1 MRFLVA
7 VSMYPHPGHPYS
19 GIFNRN
25 CVEAAERL
33 GHEIVVLAPRPYVP
47 PFLKVHPR
55 WSAYA
60 QIPKYSKSGT
70 VEVHRPDL
78 IQVPRI
84 ATTFQRN
91 QGAYLQ
97 TRGVARKL
105 HRERNFDAVFSF
117 DLSGAGGLAWRL
129 GNDLNI
135 PATGWAFGLD
145 VRVPH
150 DSADAAE
157 LDLMLSRLDM
167 VFYQSSE
174 LRDCAESYYQGGS
187 LDIDKHLVLPHGIPE
202 LSPPSDDLRSRMRN
216 ELSIT
221 NDQVVV
227 LFLSRVVEGKGI
239 NELLTAFEQASK
251 DHKNLFCLIVGET
264 PGFDDSEA
272 LKTQIREKKL
282 DDRIRLLP
290 ACKPEEVAN
299 YQAAADIFA
308 FPSKSEGMPNA
319 LLEAMATGTP
329 SVVFDIPPICDIL
342 AHGPCLAAAKSF
354 EAEAFGKELAQLAGS
369 ESRRSELADTA
380 KRVVAEHYNIDE
392 NIARALD
399 HVQSL
404 VSPST
409 PTQV

>member
-1 MRFLVA
+1 M
-7 VSMYPHPGHPYS
+7 
-19 GIFNRN
+19 
-25 CVEAAERL
+25 EAAERQ
-33 GHEIVVLAPRPYVP
+33 GHELVVLAPRPYVP

-60 QIPKYSKSGT
+60 QIPKYSQSGT
-70 VEVHRPDL
+70 VEVYRPDL

-97 TRGVARKL
+97 TRRVARKL

-129 GNDLNI
+129 GKDLKI

-145 VRVPH
+145 VRVPQ
-150 DSADAAE
+150 DSADANE
-157 LDLMLSRLDM
+157 LDLMLSQLDM

-174 LRDCAESYYQGGS
+174 LRDCAESYLKGGN
-187 LDIDKHLVLPHGIPE
+187 LDIDKHVVLPHGIPE
-202 LSPPSDDLRSRMRN
+202 LAPPSDDVRSRMRDK
-216 ELSIT
+216 LAISD
-221 NDQVVV
+221 DQVVV

-239 NELLTAFEQASK
+239 NELLVAFEQASK
-251 DHKNLFCLIVGET
+251 EHEQLFCLIVGET

-272 LKTQIREKKL
+272 LKTQIREKQL
-282 DDRIRLLP
+282 EDRIRLLP
-290 ACKPEEVAN
+290 ACKPEEVAD
-299 YQAAADIFA
+299 YHAAADIFA

-342 AHGPCLAAAKSF
+342 SHGPCLAAAKSF
-354 EAEAFGKELAQLAGS
+354 EADSFAKELAELAGS
-369 ESRRSELADTA
+369 ETRRLELANTA

-399 HVQSL
+399 HVASL